1 MAKLGRATKPITKE
15 QLLAAMKMTKSNM
28 ACARY
33 LGISYM
39 HYSRYAKSYIDKET
53 GKTLFDLHKNQSGK
67 GIRKFLG
74 GKDPDLKALMDG
86 ELYVKSYNLNRYKD
100 RLIQEGYIEEKCS
113 VCNFNEQRVNDYRV
127 PLLISFKDYNKRNWK
142 LENIELLCYNHYFL
156 YVGNIFNE
164 KQIEGIQEY
173 KDVPKTQEVDWELDE
188 NMLDHFKE
196 LGLVDPTDDEDD
208 FVSRI

>member
-1 MAKLGRATKPITKE
+1 MAKLGRAFKPITRE

-33 LGISYM
+33 LGVSYM
-39 HYSRYAKSYIDKET
+39 HYSRHAKSYIDEET

-100 RLIQEGYIEEKCS
+100 RLIQEGYIEECCS
-113 VCNFNEQRVNDYRV
+113 SCSFNEQRVNDYKA
-127 PLLISFKDYNKRNWK
+127 PLLVHFKDKNKMNWK
-142 LENIELLCYNHYFL
+142 IENIELLCYNCYFL
-156 YVGNIFNE
+156 HIGDVFNS
-164 KQIEGIQEY
+164 KQIKNIEEDSPVK
-173 KDVPKTQEVDWELDE
+173 KDDQIDWEMDD
-188 NMLDHFKE
+188 NMLEHFKDI
-196 LGLVDPTDDEDD
+196 GLVEDNGED
-208 FVSRI
+208 YIVKL

>member
-1 MAKLGRATKPITKE
+1 MAKLGRAPKPITKE

-39 HYSRYAKSYIDKET
+39 HYSRYAKSYIDDET

-86 ELYVKSYNLNRYKD
+86 ELYIKSYNLNRYKD
-100 RLIQEGYIEEKCS
+100 RLIQEGYIEECCS
-113 VCNFNEQRVNDYRV
+113 SCNFNEQRVNDYKA
-127 PLLISFKDYNKRNWK
+127 PLLVHFKDKNKMNWK
-142 LENIELLCYNHYFL
+142 IENIELLCYNCYFL
-156 YVGNIFNE
+156 HIGDVFNE
-164 KQIEGIQEY
+164 KQVKNIEEDTPVK
-173 KDVPKTQEVDWELDE
+173 KDDQIDWEMDD
-188 NMLDHFKE
+188 NMLEHFKDI
-196 LGLVDPTDDEDD
+196 GLVEDNEED
-208 FVSRI
+208 YISRL